1 MKRPRTKWAVTLLTM
16 VRRWLRRS
24 HAPVPSSPRRLWPS
38 RGHRADTGTGLCM
51 LTLARASRNERLA
64 RLIERTLDEMM
75 RPIAIGYPADEHG
88 EKNTMP

>member
-1 MKRPRTKWAVTLLTM
+1 VAIARTPSGHGYWLVQALLDYN
-16 VRRWLRRS
+16 RRF
-24 HAPVPSSPRRLWPS
+24 H
-38 RGHRADTGTGLCM
+38 